1 MSYFNYLIRISF
13 PFSAVNFV
21 LGLTVLAFFV
31 AGCKTQEA
39 TQDDE
44 SQDKAKQQTTAQIS
58 DEIPE
63 TPRDFRAVW
72 VATVANI
79 DWPSEPG
86 LPVEEQKEELRQIM
100 DRSAAMNM
108 NAVIF
113 QVRPATDAMYD
124 SKHEPWS
131 AFLTGKMGKAPTP
144 YYDPLEFAVEEAHKR
159 GLELHAWFN
168 PYRAAHPA
176 DSNEVAPNH
185 LSQKKPD
192 LVLDFGDYQWLDPGL
207 EEVREHSRK
216 VIMDV
221 VKRYDMDGVH
231 LDDYFYPYPSYD
243 AGTEFPDSASWQEAS
258 AENPDLQRDDWRR
271 NNVDQFIKEVYE
283 DIKAEKPQVQFGISP
298 FGTWRPGHPKRTGG
312 FDAYEQLYADA
323 RLWLREGW
331 VDYFTPQ
338 IYNRID
344 ENVRPF
350 PVMLQWWV
358 EQNEHNR
365 HMWPGLFTS
374 RSADYAD
381 DWLAEEITGQ
391 IYIAEGHPGV
401 TGSVHFSMR
410 SLLGDWNNLANKM
423 TAGPYAVPALVPS
436 SPWLNSSSPDRPD
449 ASMNLY
455 DDKMI
460 IETESSEDVRW
471 WVLWSKLNGNWEMD
485 IIPGSQNKIVFE
497 GMEASVWPEKVAIS
511 AVNENGDESPAK
523 ILEGSETNQP
533 KESNLSKPEMVDR
546 DEWGDAPGG
555 SSANTVR
562 RNLAE
567 GDHLKFRDLTVVHNE
582 MISGK
587 DSTLIDSLEIFKN
600 DSLEFGDKELT
611 TAPDTAKLTLYRY
624 STADTVKVPEGE
636 AFNWSGYHIGA
647 LAVNM
652 DEETLAGGLTE
663 LEIATVSSLS
673 VSRAGARE
681 TGDASQ
687 RFRVPHEIT
696 DITLHHSGSAEPLTE
711 EDDPEEKLQELYD
724 WGSEERNWWDVPY
737 HYLIGLDGTIYE
749 GRDPQYAGETNTSY
763 DPRGH
768 LLITVMGNY
777 DKQEPTDE
785 QVEAISNLMAW
796 NADKYDLSTEDISG
810 HYDLA
815 DTGCP
820 GTHLRDILEDGKIH
834 EAVKKQLER
843 ATSKK

>member
-1 MSYFNYLIRISF
+1 MSYFYSLIRNPISF
-13 PFSAVNFV
+13 SAANIFIGVIALVFI
-21 LGLTVLAFFV
+21 V
-31 AGCKTQEA
+31 AGCKTQGAIQE
-39 TQDDE
+39 DD
-44 SQDKAKQQTTAQIS
+44 SQHKTEQETVAQIS

-86 LPVEEQKEELRQIM
+86 LPVEQQKEELRQIM
-100 DRSAAMNM
+100 DRTAAMNM

-131 AFLTGKMGKAPTP
+131 AFLTGKMGEAPTP

-168 PYRAAHPA
+168 PYRARHPA
-176 DSNEVAPNH
+176 DTNEVAPNH
-185 LSQKKPD
+185 ISQEQPD
-192 LVLDFGDYQWLDPGL
+192 LVHNFGNYQWLDPGL
-207 EEVREHSRK
+207 KEVREHSRK

-221 VKRYDMDGVH
+221 VKRYDIDGVH

-243 AGTEFPDSASWQEAS
+243 AGTEFPDSVSWQLAS
-258 AENPDLQRDDWRR
+258 AEDPDLQRNDWRR
-271 NNVDQFIKEVYE
+271 SNVDQFIKEVYQ
-283 DIKAEKPQVQFGISP
+283 DIKNEKPQVQFGISP
-298 FGTWRPGHPKRTGG
+298 FGTWRPGHPARTGG

-344 ENVRPF
+344 RVVRPF

-358 EQNEHNR
+358 EQNKHDR

-374 RSADYAD
+374 RSADYAN
-381 DWLAEEITGQ
+381 DWPTEEITGQ
-391 IYIAEGHPGV
+391 IYIANGQPGV

-410 SLLGDWNNLANKM
+410 SLLGDWNNLANKI
-423 TAGPYAVPALVPS
+423 TAGPYAMPALVPA
-436 SPWLNSSSPDRPD
+436 SPWIETTAPDRPS
-449 ASMNLY
+449 ASMNIY

-460 IETESSEDVRW
+460 IEIESTEDVRW
-471 WVLWSKLNGNWEMD
+471 WVLWSKVNDNWEMD
-485 IIPGSQNKIVFE
+485 IIPGSQHNIIFK
-497 GMEASVWPEKVAIS
+497 GTEASVWPEKVALS
-511 AVNENGDESPAK
+511 GVNEDGDEGSAK
-523 ILEGSETNQP
+523 VMNQP
-533 KESNLSKPEMVDR
+533 EENQQNKSNLTKPEMVDR
-546 DEWGDAPGG
+546 NEWGDAPGG
-555 SSANTVR
+555 SPANAVR

-567 GDHLKFRDLTVVHNE
+567 GDALEFRDLTIVHNE

-587 DSTLIDSLEIFKN
+587 DSTLVDSLEVFKN
-600 DSLEFGDKELT
+600 DSLEFGDKKLT

-624 STADTVKVPEGE
+624 GITDTVKVPEGE

-647 LAVNM
+647 LAVNTNE
-652 DEETLAGGLTE
+652 DVLAGGLA
-663 LEIATVSSLS
+663 EIEVATVSSLS
-673 VSRAGARE
+673 VTRAGAEE
-681 TGDASQ
+681 TGGASN

-711 EDDPEEKLQELYD
+711 EDDLVEKLQNLYE
-724 WGSEERNWWDVPY
+724 WGVEERNWWDVPY

-749 GRDPQYAGETNTSY
+749 GRDPRYAGETNTRY
-763 DPRGH
+763 DTRGH

-785 QVEAISNLMAW
+785 QVEAITDLMTW
-796 NADKYDLSTEDISG
+796 SADKYNLSTDNISG

-820 GTHLRDILEDGKIH
+820 GTHLRDILENGKFH
-834 EAVKKQLER
+834 EAVEKQLES
-843 ATSKK
+843 ATSKE